1 MIRQWTIFFALFW
14 GFIAFSIPVNAQEQE
29 GGLEYSLLEN
39 NPKKEETYY
48 FDSSGELIHLS
59 ISLVSEPTRVNAG
72 TYRITK
78 SSPRNW
84 TASYDI
90 RVNGSRQI
98 TAANNKRFTTPRGS
112 IVSSSLTHSSTRA
125 VCSFRYRS
133 GLITSNQSVTATISY
148 GRIVVT

>member
-1 MIRQWTIFFALFW
+1 MIKRLTIFFSLLL
-14 GFIAFSIPVNAQEQE
+14 GFMFFSIPVNAQVQID
-29 GGLEYSLLEN
+29 GLEYSLLEN
-39 NPKKEETYY
+39 KPKEEIYY
-48 FDSSGELIHLS
+48 IDSSGELIHLT

-78 SSPRNW
+78 SSPGNW

-98 TAANNKRFTTPRGS
+98 TASNNKRFTTPRGS

-133 GLITSNQSVTATISY
+133 GLITSNQSVTATISN
-148 GRIVVT
+148 GRIVVS

>member
-1 MIRQWTIFFALFW
+1 MIKQLTIFFALFW
-14 GFIAFSIPVNAQEQE
+14 GFIAFSIPVNAQEQV

-39 NPKKEETYY
+39 NPKKETYY
-48 FDSSGELIHLS
+48 IDSSGELIHLS

-78 SSPRNW
+78 SSPGNW

-133 GLITSNQSVTATISY
+133 GLITSNQSVTATISN
-148 GRIVVT
+148 GRIVIT

>member
-1 MIRQWTIFFALFW
+1 MIKQWTIFFALFL
-14 GFIAFSIPVNAQEQE
+14 GFIAFSIPVNAQEQVV
-29 GGLEYSLLEN
+29 GLEYSLLEN
-39 NPKKEETYY
+39 NPKEETYY
-48 FDSSGELIHLS
+48 IDSSGELIHLT
-59 ISLVSEPTRVNAG
+59 ISLVSKPSRVNAG

-78 SSPRNW
+78 SSPGNW

-90 RVNGSRQI
+90 RINGSRQI

-133 GLITSNQSVTATISY
+133 GLITSNQSVTATISN
-148 GRIVVT
+148 GRIVIT